1 MISPEL
7 ETLIDRV
14 VIVNGDRVSI
24 LNEQRLRDDVIDKLV
39 YQSVFGDSSVRPAA
53 RWLIWEIGQELGV
66 RSSSI
71 HSLYTARGRRVIPAD
86 FTVPAMNFRGM
97 TYDIARSLF
106 KTALAADTKA
116 FICELARGEMGYTDQ
131 TPAEYVTSIIAGA
144 IKEGYTGPIFI
155 QGDHFQTKCS
165 KNAGVPDEGEAEAIA
180 QLIKDALDAGFY
192 NIDIDTSTLVDL
204 KQSLVT
210 EQQAPNIHY
219 TSEFLNVI
227 RMLEPAGMTVS
238 VGGEIGHIGG
248 KNSTTEDFT
257 VFMDGV
263 EKQNPNLAMISK
275 ISVATGTSHGG
286 VVNPD
291 GSLAEVAVD
300 FSVLKNITEVAQAEY
315 SMAGTVQHGAS
326 TLPETMLHLF
336 PPTGSI
342 EIHLATG
349 FQNLIM
355 DHASFPKE
363 LLQEMYM
370 WIDQTKQAEKG
381 SDETNEQFH
390 YKLRKKCWGEFKQRT
405 WDLPESTKQ
414 AIRETLSD
422 KFALIFK
429 ELGVVGKAET
439 VMDHTPVHEIHKE
452 IVDFAVPAPIKEVTG
467 LSD

>member
-1 MISPEL
+1 MISPIL
-7 ETLIDRV
+7 ESLIDRV
-14 VIVNGDRVSI
+14 VVVNGDRVSI
-24 LNEQRLRDDVIDKLV
+24 LNEQRLRDEVIDKLV
-39 YQSVFGDSSVRPAA
+39 YQSVFGDNDIRPAA
-53 RWLIWEIGQELGV
+53 RWLIWEIGQELGI

-71 HSLYTARGRRVIPAD
+71 HSLYAARGRKVIPAD

-97 TYDIARSLF
+97 TYDVARSLF
-106 KTALAADTKA
+106 KTAIAADTKA

-131 TPAEYVTSIIAGA
+131 TPAEYVTSILAGA
-144 IKEGYTGPIFI
+144 IKEGYTGPVFI

-165 KNAGVPDEGEAEAIA
+165 KTPGVPDAGETDAIA

-204 KQSLVT
+204 KQTLVT
-210 EQQAPNIHY
+210 DQQAPNIHY
-219 TSEFLNVI
+219 TSEFLRVI

-263 EKQNPNLAMISK
+263 EKGSPDLAPISK

-300 FSVLKNITEVAQAEY
+300 FNVLKSITEIAQANY
-315 SMAGTVQHGAS
+315 NMAGTVQHGAS

-355 DHASFPKE
+355 DHSAFPKE
-363 LLQEMYM
+363 LIQEMYT

-381 SDETNEQFH
+381 ANETDEQFH
-390 YKLRKKCWGEFKQRT
+390 YKLRKKCWGAFKQKT
-405 WDLPESTKQ
+405 WDLPETTKQ
-414 AIRETLSD
+414 TIRDTLSD
-422 KFALIFK
+422 KFSLIFK
-429 ELGVVGKAET
+429 ELGIVGKAEI
-439 VMDHTPVHEIHKE
+439 VMEHTPVHEIHKE
-452 IVDFAVPAPIKEVTG
+452 IVDFAIPAPIKEVSG